1 MLEAVV
7 YGLVLATFSF
17 VLVATARL
25 GHDLIA
31 LACIPPVFVSIVMSF
46 VMGIYAWDSWG
57 PAVVVPAAALPAVV
71 AWQVAT
77 HRAPKDVL
85 LSIYLVWA
93 VGLVLALVAMRFPD
107 QA

>member
-7 YGLVLATFSF
+7 YGLVLASFSF
-17 VLVATARL
+17 VLVATARM

-31 LACIPPVFVSIVMSF
+31 LACIPPVFVSIVMGF

-57 PAVVVPAAALPAVV
+57 PAVVGPAAVLPGAV
-71 AWQVAT
+71 AWRVAT
-77 HRAPKDVL
+77 QRAAKDVL
-85 LSIYLVWA
+85 LWIYLVWA
-93 VGLVLALVAMRFPD
+93 IGLVLALVAMRFPD

>member
-25 GHDLIA
+25 GHDLVA
-31 LACIPPVFVSIVMSF
+31 LACVPPVFVSIVMGF
-46 VMGIYAWDSWG
+46 VMGIYAWDAWG
-57 PAVVVPAAALPAVV
+57 AAVVVPAAAVPGAV
-71 AWQVAT
+71 AWRVAT
-77 HRAPKDVL
+77 DRAAKDVL
-85 LSIYLVWA
+85 LWIYLVWA

-107 QA
+107 QV